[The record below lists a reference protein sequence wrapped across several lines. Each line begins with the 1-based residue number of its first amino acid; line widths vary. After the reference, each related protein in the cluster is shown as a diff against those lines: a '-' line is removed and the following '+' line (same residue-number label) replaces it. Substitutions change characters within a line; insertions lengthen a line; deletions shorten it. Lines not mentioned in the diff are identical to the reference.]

1 MNHVWDARFE
11 RYKTYISY
19 FYRNLQSTNVFLSF
33 YFGPI
38 FKTVLHQFKLF
49 WTDPKP
55 VFNLDQVQKHFS
67 VLHFA
72 ISTISKLK
80 IYFSPVQTIFGWVKY
95 RFGPIQGQSYKAAF
109 FSIDR
114 SQNIQKK
121 INYVYLLATAATVQQ
136 QQQL

>member
-1 MNHVWDARFE
+1 MTDVRGARFE

-38 FKTVLHQFKLF
+38 SKTVLHQFKLF

-55 VFNLDQVQKHFS
+55 VFSLDQVQKHFT

-95 RFGPIQGQSYKAAF
+95 RFGPIAIRLH
-109 FSIDR
+109 FSQLTEVKY
-114 SQNIQKK
+114 SEKK
-121 INYVYLLATAATVQQ
+121 INCVYLLATAATIQ
-136 QQQL
+136 